1 MAAFSRAQTSVLLG
15 ALALSHASTGGAQ
28 APSPASALDPI
39 FVTATRSPQALQEL
53 IADVTYIGP
62 DEIARAGAQSLA
74 ELLQRQPGVQIVV
87 SGPPGSTTGAFLRG
101 ANSNQTLV
109 LVDGLRVSSSSTGTS
124 PLEAIPLDQIDHI
137 EILRGPAASL
147 YGADAIGGV
156 IQVFTRRGGTGFA
169 ANASAG
175 YGTYATSLFA
185 GGVSGAA
192 GAWRFALQA
201 GHRQSAGFN
210 AIWNPV
216 NFSYNPDRDGYTND
230 NGSASLAYEFAPD
243 QKLSAQFFK
252 SRLNTQFDAG
262 PNFDDRTFTDLESY
276 AIASNNR
283 LTSFWSS
290 TLEAGASRDDST
302 SQTAFGPGRFD
313 TLQRQYLWQNSFTLP
328 LGSLSLAA
336 VRREERLDSDAGFAV
351 TSRNTNA
358 VVGVYQLYEG
368 PHALQA
374 NLRHDQSSQ
383 YGGQTSGAIAY
394 ACTLFPKTRVSA
406 SYGTGFKAP
415 TFNDLYYP
423 GFSNPN
429 LQPETAR
436 NFEAALRYAGSEINA
451 GVVAY
456 RNRVQNLI
464 VFECDAQ
471 FNCAPQNV
479 ASATL
484 EGVTLEFQGVF
495 ASTTLKASMDFAR
508 PYDDATGNL
517 LPRRAR
523 RYGALEATQA
533 LGPLQLGV
541 QLAAASARYDDASN
555 TRRMGG
561 YAIVNLNAEYAL
573 SPNLSAYALLGN
585 AFDKHYELAADYNTA
600 GANLFG
606 GLRYR
611 Y

>member
-1 MAAFSRAQTSVLLG
+1 
-15 ALALSHASTGGAQ
+15 
-28 APSPASALDPI
+28 
-39 FVTATRSPQALQEL
+39 
-53 IADVTYIGP
+53 
-62 DEIARAGAQSLA
+62 
-74 ELLQRQPGVQIVV
+74 
-87 SGPPGSTTGAFLRG
+87 
-101 ANSNQTLV
+101 
-109 LVDGLRVSSSSTGTS
+109 
-124 PLEAIPLDQIDHI
+124 
-137 EILRGPAASL
+137 
-147 YGADAIGGV
+147 
-156 IQVFTRRGGTGFA
+156 
-169 ANASAG
+169 
-175 YGTYATSLFA
+175 
-185 GGVSGAA
+185 
-192 GAWRFALQA
+192 
-201 GHRQSAGFN
+201 
-210 AIWNPV
+210 
-216 NFSYNPDRDGYTND
+216 
-230 NGSASLAYEFAPD
+230 
-243 QKLSAQFFK
+243 
-252 SRLNTQFDAG
+252 
-262 PNFDDRTFTDLESY
+262 
-276 AIASNNR
+276 
-283 LTSFWSS
+283 
-290 TLEAGASRDDST
+290 
-302 SQTAFGPGRFD
+302 
-313 TLQRQYLWQNSFTLP
+313 
-328 LGSLSLAA
+328 
-336 VRREERLDSDAGFAV
+336 
-351 TSRNTNA
+351 
-358 VVGVYQLYEG
+358 LYEG

-394 ACTLFPKTRVSA
+394 AYTLFPKTRVSA

-415 TFNDLYYP
+415 SFNDLYYP
-423 GFSNPN
+423 GFSNPD

-484 EGVTLEFQGVF
+484 EGVTLEFQAVF
-495 ASTTLKASMDFAR
+495 STTTFKASMDFAR

-561 YAIVNLNAEYAL
+561 YAIVSLNAEYAL

-585 AFDKHYELAADYNTA
+585 AFDKHYELAADYNAA
-600 GANLFG
+600 GANLFA